1 MRVLVVDNNV
11 ELCKVLEDYFDT
23 QLDLDVVGMAHDGEE
38 AMSLIQSLEPDVVLL
53 DITMPYLDGL
63 GVMERLQTLGLKK
76 RPKVVVITAFGTD
89 NLLARLMS
97 LGADYFMIKPFQLE
111 ILAQRLREFAA
122 TSKEVVALEGAA
134 ALDTRTSAD
143 QTVLRLLH
151 DMGVP
156 PHYKGFSYLK
166 DAVLMYTDE
175 GYFAGGLTKE
185 IYPALAKKY
194 RTTASGV
201 EAAIRNAIVAAWE
214 HGNTGFIR
222 RLCEPYCEERMP
234 TNSLLI
240 AKIAEECLGS

>member
-23 QLDLDVVGMAHDGEE
+23 QPDLDVVGMAHDGEE

>member
-175 GYFAGGLTKE
+175 GYFAGADQGDLSRPGKE
-185 IYPALAKKY
+185 VPHHSQ
-194 RTTASGV
+194 RG
-201 EAAIRNAIVAAWE
+201 
-214 HGNTGFIR
+214 
-222 RLCEPYCEERMP
+222 
-234 TNSLLI
+234 
-240 AKIAEECLGS
+240 

>member
-175 GYFAGGLTKE
+175 RLLCRGADQGDLSRPGKE
-185 IYPALAKKY
+185 VPHHSQ
-194 RTTASGV
+194 RG
-201 EAAIRNAIVAAWE
+201 
-214 HGNTGFIR
+214 
-222 RLCEPYCEERMP
+222 
-234 TNSLLI
+234 
-240 AKIAEECLGS
+240 

>member
-222 RLCEPYCEERMP
+222 RLCDPYCEERMP

>member
-11 ELCKVLEDYFDT
+11 ELCKALEDYFDR
-23 QLDLDVVGMAHDGEE
+23 QPDLEVVGMAHDGEG
-38 AMSLIQSLEPDVVLL
+38 AVDLIQSLEPDVVLL

-63 GVMERLQTLGLKK
+63 GVMERLHTLNLKK
-76 RPKVVVITAFGTD
+76 KPKVVVITAFGTD
-89 NLLARLMS
+89 NLLSRLMA

-166 DAVLMYTDE
+166 DAVLMYSDE
-175 GYFAGGLTKE
+175 GYFVGGLPRGF
-185 IYPALAKKY
+185 IPPLA
-194 RTTASGV
+194 RSSAAQPGGV
-201 EAAIRNAIVAAWE
+201 RQAFGNRLGAAWR
-214 HGNTGFIR
+214 HAN
-222 RLCEPYCEERMP
+222 
-234 TNSLLI
+234 
-240 AKIAEECLGS
+240 LGSSGGWAN

>member
-11 ELCKVLEDYFDT
+11 ELCKLLEDYFDT

-175 GYFAGGLTKE
+175 GYFVGGLTKE

-222 RLCEPYCEERMP
+222 RLCDPYCEERMP